1 MRTIGTLA
9 GLTGALCVSMP
20 AAAEDWPN
28 SGPFEVIEASDA
40 CAIVGDFSFEGRADV
55 ELSLLADAD
64 QVLIAF
70 TSKGWSRLADG
81 IEMSYEF
88 FPGQT
93 AEPRSFVGL
102 ASGLTRDQDH
112 HGFYANLDSSILE
125 AFAASDSLLVAK
137 GGAPVTHI
145 DLRGSAMA
153 VQTLKRCNAAVQRRL
168 DQRRSA
174 AAQWNDIDADPFSL
188 GSRNPDDPWTPMW
201 LTPPS
206 VTPSDY
212 PATDQA
218 RPASGSARVECEET
232 DSGVPRACTLISQSS
247 PGFGDAAI
255 RVVMRARVQ
264 PRGGMFR
271 WTVEFP
277 GQ

>member
-1 MRTIGTLA
+1 MIGTLA
-9 GLTGALCVSMP
+9 AMTGALCVSMP
-20 AAAEDWPN
+20 AAADDWPS
-28 SGPFEVIEASDA
+28 SGAFEVIEASDA
-40 CAIVGDFSFEGRADV
+40 CAIVGEFSFEGRANV
-55 ELSLLADAD
+55 ELSLLAEAD
-64 QVLIAF
+64 QVLIAL
-70 TSKGWSRLADG
+70 TSKGWSRPADD
-81 IEMSYEF
+81 IEMSYAF
-88 FPGQT
+88 LPGQT
-93 AEPRSFVGL
+93 AEPRSFVGP
-102 ASGLTRDQDH
+102 ASALTRDQDH
-112 HGFYANLDSSILE
+112 HGFYANFDSSILE
-125 AFAASDSLLVAK
+125 AFAASNSLLVAK

-153 VQTLKRCNAAVQRRL
+153 VQTLKRCNAAVQRRI
-168 DQRRSA
+168 DQHQSA
-174 AAQWNDIDADPFSL
+174 AAKWNDIAADPFAL
-188 GSRNPDDPWTPMW
+188 GSRSPDDPWTPVW

-212 PATDQA
+212 PSAA
-218 RPASGSARVECEET
+218 EGRPASGSARVECEET
-232 DSGVPRACTLISQSS
+232 DSGVPSVCTLISQSS

>member
-1 MRTIGTLA
+1 MIGALA
-9 GLTGALCVSMP
+9 GMTGALCVSMP
-20 AAAEDWPN
+20 AAAGDWPN
-28 SGPFEVIEASDA
+28 SGPFEVIEVSDA
-40 CAIVGDFSFEGRADV
+40 CAIVGEFSFEGRANV
-55 ELSLLADAD
+55 ELSMLAEAD
-64 QVLIAF
+64 QVLIAL
-70 TSKGWSRLADG
+70 TSRGWSRPADG
-81 IEMSYEF
+81 IEMSYAF
-88 FPGQT
+88 FLGQT

-112 HGFYANLDSSILE
+112 HGFYANFDSSILE
-125 AFAASDSLLVAK
+125 AFAVSDSLLVAK
-137 GGAPVTHI
+137 GGAPVTQI

-153 VQTLKRCNAAVQRRL
+153 VQTLKRCNAAVQRPI
-168 DQRRSA
+168 DQHQSA
-174 AAQWNDIDADPFSL
+174 AAKWSYIDPDPFAL
-188 GSRNPDDPWTPMW
+188 GTRSPADPWTPVW

-212 PATDQA
+212 PSAA
-218 RPASGSARVECEET
+218 KGRLASGSARVECEET
-232 DSGVPRACTLISQSS
+232 DSGAPRACTLISQSS

-264 PRGGMFR
+264 PGGGMFR